1 MAMELER
8 VSTVEPTPLAAS
20 YAAGKGSGRRSSSRL
35 AGTFVN
41 EEIEKKA
48 ILNGINQVFDTMEN
62 TNYD

>member
-1 MAMELER
+1 MP
-8 VSTVEPTPLAAS
+8 VSF
-20 YAAGKGSGRRSSSRL
+20 AAGSGSGRRSSARL

-48 ILNGINQVFDTMEN
+48 ILNGINQVFDKLES